1 MFLATWP
8 SFLPVS
14 SSRTERRIGR
24 RGQPASDGRHRF
36 PGAVLSSIFRQKR
49 GAQHPLWT
57 LCSVPSLWQQGFKR
71 LFSQSLQNGMG
82 KVYMLKHGQPIR
94 SSGKIALLDFVA
106 VQMLIYQKVV
116 TFVSE
121 KMGSVACATWYALPK
136 ADRKAVMLVSFF
148 IRLPP
153 SDSLHTGIG
162 CYAWPFTIFA

>member
-14 SSRTERRIGR
+14 SSRTERIGR
-24 RGQPASDGRHRF
+24 RERVIRAGQPPVTGGQPTSDGRHRF

-82 KVYMLKHGQPIR
+82 KVYMLKRRTANRIFRKNSASGFR
-94 SSGKIALLDFVA
+94 CSSNAHIPKSRNFRIGENGLCGMRNMVCSAKGRQEGCDAGFVFHPFA
-106 VQMLIYQKVV
+106 
-116 TFVSE
+116 
-121 KMGSVACATWYALPK
+121 
-136 ADRKAVMLVSFF
+136 SF
-148 IRLPP
+148 
-153 SDSLHTGIG
+153 
-162 CYAWPFTIFA
+162 